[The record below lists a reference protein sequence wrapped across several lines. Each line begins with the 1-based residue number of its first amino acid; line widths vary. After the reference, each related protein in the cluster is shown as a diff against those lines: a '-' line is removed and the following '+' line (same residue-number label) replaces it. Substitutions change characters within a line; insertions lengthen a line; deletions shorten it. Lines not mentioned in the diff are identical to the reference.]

1 MTDII
6 KSENNVPR
14 RNRDMNDG
22 TYAEVVSAVSSNI
35 TDKFRETFESWP
47 SASWDEKVHSGDI
60 VTVDGNA
67 VGASYLVI
75 SSDPLSA
82 GTETCVDTVDTF
94 RMPVELAV
102 GAHLSQAAWGQ
113 DNSIELIDVDT
124 IPDVPDLEIS
134 SITQTTTTLTVTTV
148 LPHNLAAGKR
158 IGIRGCS
165 NPVVNYP
172 SIVVAS
178 VLSPNQFTVT
188 GGPNATIPSQTVT
201 DPVGAKGF
209 IYFRPALSGSRN
221 GTSLHFESPSAV
233 LGFFYARASAG
244 DSLPFASGSGNSIV
258 ARQAVSIG
266 TNASSPVI
274 AASPY
279 TYAFTASNEYKLAL
293 MADRLQWS
301 DTPIDSLAQSANRVL
316 RTQVVPNPEKSY
328 KLRLKSRSEPSLTVP
343 SAQIVSVSKAGTTTA
358 TVTTNVPH
366 NLVTGDL
373 IVGYG
378 VRDVGTGFYPALSTP
393 TAVTVTAANEFTV
406 VWGTAATNTS
416 FGGYI
421 SKVNAACPQPGALTM
436 SIVNAQKT
444 TLSDGQHQIVLT
456 GTANWAG
463 VSIGDYVNVLGCRDI
478 SVGATIGIDGAWKV
492 ANIST
497 TTLTLVNIPG
507 YSPTVVDFAAVDCGG
522 GVIKRTDLRISYVR
536 IFDFERQ
543 RVELL
548 PRPFGDLSAS
558 VPVVIQ
564 AGNSNISGTVAGSAA
579 HDAAVLG
586 NPLRIA
592 GRAVTANYTAVATGD
607 TADVITTTVGA
618 QISKPYAIPEAGFN
632 ASLALTTTTAVAIAA
647 AAGAGIK
654 RHLTALQAI
663 NTGAAVTE
671 LIILDGAT
679 ERWRFTLPVNDP
691 VLIQFPTE
699 ITATANTA
707 LNANLSVAGTVRA
720 NFQGYTAP

>member
-1 MTDII
+1 
-6 KSENNVPR
+6 
-14 RNRDMNDG
+14 
-22 TYAEVVSAVSSNI
+22 
-35 TDKFRETFESWP
+35 
-47 SASWDEKVHSGDI
+47 
-60 VTVDGNA
+60 
-67 VGASYLVI
+67 
-75 SSDPLSA
+75 
-82 GTETCVDTVDTF
+82 
-94 RMPVELAV
+94 
-102 GAHLSQAAWGQ
+102 
-113 DNSIELIDVDT
+113 
-124 IPDVPDLEIS
+124 
-134 SITQTTTTLTVTTV
+134 
-148 LPHNLAAGKR
+148 
-158 IGIRGCS
+158 
-165 NPVVNYP
+165 
-172 SIVVAS
+172 
-178 VLSPNQFTVT
+178 
-188 GGPNATIPSQTVT
+188 
-201 DPVGAKGF
+201 
-209 IYFRPALSGSRN
+209 
-221 GTSLHFESPSAV
+221 
-233 LGFFYARASAG
+233 
-244 DSLPFASGSGNSIV
+244 
-258 ARQAVSIG
+258 
-266 TNASSPVI
+266 
-274 AASPY
+274 
-279 TYAFTASNEYKLAL
+279 
-293 MADRLQWS
+293 
-301 DTPIDSLAQSANRVL
+301 
-316 RTQVVPNPEKSY
+316 
-328 KLRLKSRSEPSLTVP
+328 
-343 SAQIVSVSKAGTTTA
+343 
-358 TVTTNVPH
+358 
-366 NLVTGDL
+366 
-373 IVGYG
+373 VGYG

-497 TTLTLVNIPG
+497 TALTLVNIPG
-507 YSPTVVDFAAVDCGG
+507 YSPTVVDFAAIDCGG

-548 PRPFGDLSAS
+548 PRPVNDISAS

-564 AGNSNISGTVAGSAA
+564 GGYSSVAATVVGPGA
-579 HDAAVLG
+579 HDNTIVGAP
-586 NPLRIA
+586 NRIA
-592 GRAVTANYTAVATGD
+592 GRAVTANYAAVAAGD
-607 TADVITTTVGA
+607 TADIITTTVGA

-679 ERWRFTLPVNDP
+679 ERWRFTLPVSVP